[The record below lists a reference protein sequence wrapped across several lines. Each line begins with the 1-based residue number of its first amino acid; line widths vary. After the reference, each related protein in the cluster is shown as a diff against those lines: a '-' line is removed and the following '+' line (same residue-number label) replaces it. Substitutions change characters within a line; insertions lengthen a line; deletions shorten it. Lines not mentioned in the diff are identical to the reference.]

1 MNDVSRELD
10 IRINAATE
18 VGFAVW
24 EAGRMVASVT
34 SAAEVA
40 EWIER
45 RLRTLPGEREREAQ
59 DMADTLHS
67 MPNVIRAQQG
77 DGLWRRK

>member
-1 MNDVSRELD
+1 MSDAPRELD
-10 IRINAATE
+10 IRISAASQT
-18 VGFAVW
+18 GFCIW
-24 EAGRMVASVT
+24 EAGVVVAAVT

-40 EWIER
+40 EWVER

-77 DGLWRRK
+77 GGLWRRK